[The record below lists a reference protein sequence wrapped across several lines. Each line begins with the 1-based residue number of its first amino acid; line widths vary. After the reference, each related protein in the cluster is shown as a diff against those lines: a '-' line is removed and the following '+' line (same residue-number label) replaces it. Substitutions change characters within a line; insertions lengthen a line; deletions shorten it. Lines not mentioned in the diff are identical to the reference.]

1 MIITKES
8 LDSINWNKGDGL
20 IPAIIQDKTDKT
32 VYMLG
37 YMNKEA
43 LKKTFE
49 TGYVWFFSRTKNR
62 LWMKGEESG
71 NKLRVDT
78 IQLDCDRDTL
88 LVQINLEGTVVCHRG
103 TKTCFD

>member
-1 MIITKES
+1 MIITR
-8 LDSINWNKGDGL
+8 DSIDTINWDKVDGL
-20 IPAIIQDKTDKT
+20 IPAIIQDGSDKT

-37 YMNKEA
+37 YMNKDA

-71 NKLRVDT
+71 NKLRMGA
-78 IQLDCDRDTL
+78 IHLDCDQDTL
-88 LVQINLEGTVVCHRG
+88 LVQVSLEGTVVCHRG